1 MKDRIVEVSLDRFLQ
16 YGIRNMTI
24 AKLVEPMGIS
34 TKTVYKYFKS
44 KEELLRECLRVL
56 YKQYYN
62 EFSFVL
68 QSTVN
73 PAVMLFSVFKASFSK
88 DFGVNRDFFHDLNYY
103 YPELQNE
110 AIRSR
115 ENEFDAILLGVVDK
129 GVKEGYFIPDLH
141 PGIVLA
147 GIGTL
152 YTSITRTASYQH
164 FEVNPAVLFHNLLEV
179 YLRGMCTP
187 KGVMELEKMNQSTS
201 TINK

>member
-68 QSTVN
+68 QSTGN
-73 PAVMLFSVFKASFSK
+73 PAATLFSVFKASFSK

-110 AIRSR
+110 AISSR
-115 ENEFDAILLGVVDK
+115 ENEFDAILLGVVDQGIK
-129 GVKEGYFIPDLH
+129 GGYFIPDLH
-141 PGIVLA
+141 PGIVLT

-152 YTSITRTASYQH
+152 YTSITRTTSYQH
-164 FEVNPAVLFHNLLEV
+164 FDVYPAVLFHNLLEV

-187 KGVMELEKMNQSTS
+187 KGVMELEKMNQSMS